1 MSNTKIH
8 IDQLFAKGL
17 ENLELPVFSS
27 DFEKIKA
34 EVTTT
39 ATNNSLFENF
49 ELPVTDKDWQG
60 IKERLEKAP
69 SRTVVLLPTDY
80 AKDVFKDF
88 EIAVTDADWTATK
101 NKLEASSKKKMVWWW
116 WLNMAI
122 LGLLLGALANYFTP
136 LHSTTSLGQ
145 TNRTDLKNVMV
156 SETPAIAP
164 PTKNTSPDVLIP
176 ETTIETPLKANT
188 NTSDPIVK
196 QAKRVQ
202 QRANL
207 KSRAT
212 KPEVVHLT
220 TDYTSHSTTT
230 TPSYSEPNEVTSP
243 LNTIPNSDP
252 IKTEMVIENTQKIS
266 IENILNNT
274 EIKTAPKTLE
284 GTLGAEKATEIII
297 NNAAETI
304 TPPLALID
312 TSKKETPK
320 TTTPPPTG
328 PTQILPHFYVGLV
341 TDIDRTYRHLSGNN
355 SSAYNNIRNN
365 ADKAFMQFS
374 YGFVAGMQ
382 KARNQFQI
390 GAQMTSQNFTSNY
403 NYVLKIADSLPVIN
417 GTTGQL
423 IGKFPKPGSF
433 RDTTISG
440 STQLVVKKVNIPFT
454 YNRFWKLD
462 GKTELMTG
470 VNGILGITV
479 KNSGDFMLN
488 PANNQLYHFNYLK
501 KAQNTLAFSPGLS
514 LGIQR
519 KIGTSFLLQT
529 NVAAAYTVTNRYDK
543 DFSAKQYPYSTKGSA
558 FNAQEHLYS
567 YGLSIKLLYL
577 LH

>member
-122 LGLLLGALANYFTP
+122 IGLLLGTLANYFTP

-145 TNRTDLKNVMV
+145 TNKTDIKNAIV
-156 SETPAIAP
+156 SEAPAIAP
-164 PTKNTSPDVLIP
+164 PVKNTSPEVFIP

-188 NTSDPIVK
+188 NTSSPIVK

-202 QRANL
+202 HRANL
-207 KSRAT
+207 KSIAA
-212 KPEVVHLT
+212 KPKVVQLT
-220 TDYTSHSTTT
+220 ADYTSHSSLSK
-230 TPSYSEPNEVTSP
+230 PSSSEPIEATS
-243 LNTIPNSDP
+243 LINTAPIANP
-252 IKTEMVIENTQKIS
+252 IKTEMVSAHSQKSS

-274 EIKTAPKTLE
+274 EIKAVPETLD
-284 GTLGAEKATEIII
+284 GISGREKVTEVII
-297 NNAAETI
+297 NPASETI
-304 TPPLALID
+304 TPALASID
-312 TSKKETPK
+312 TSKKGTPK
-320 TTTPPPTG
+320 TTTPPPPG
-328 PTQILPHFYVGLV
+328 PPRILPHFYVGLV

-365 ADKAFMQFS
+365 ADKTITQFS

-390 GAQMTSQNFTSNY
+390 GVQMTSQNFTSNY
-403 NYVLKIADSLPVIN
+403 NYVIQIQDSIPVFSPQGI
-417 GTTGQL
+417 L
-423 IGKFPKPGSF
+423 VGKFPFGKK

-440 STQLVVKKVNIPFT
+440 STQLAVKKVNIPFT

-479 KNSGDFMLN
+479 KSSGDFMLN

-519 KIGTSFLLQT
+519 KFGTSFLLQT
-529 NVAAAYTVTNRYDK
+529 NLAASYTVTNRYNN
-543 DFSAKQYPYSTKGSA
+543 DFTAKQYPYSTSGSA
-558 FNAQEHLYS
+558 FKAQEHLYS

-577 LH
+577 LN

>member
-136 LHSTTSLGQ
+136 LHSTVSIGQ
-145 TNRTDLKNVMV
+145 TNRTNLKNVMV
-156 SETPAIAP
+156 SETPVVAP
-164 PTKNTSPDVLIP
+164 ITKNTSPKVLIP

-188 NTSDPIVK
+188 NTSSPIVK
-196 QAKRVQ
+196 QTKRVQ
-202 QRANL
+202 QKANL
-207 KSRAT
+207 KSMAT
-212 KPEVVHLT
+212 KPEVVQLT
-220 TDYTSHSTTT
+220 ADFTSHTTVT
-230 TPSYSEPNEVTSP
+230 NPNPTNKSEVINSIPSDQIVEPINSEKMNE
-243 LNTIPNSDP
+243 
-252 IKTEMVIENTQKIS
+252 MAQKIS

-274 EIKTAPKTLE
+274 EIKSAPKTTDGIS
-284 GTLGAEKATEIII
+284 GTEKATEVIL
-297 NNAAETI
+297 NTNSETI
-304 TPPLALID
+304 TPALAPID

-320 TTTPPPTG
+320 TTKPPPPG
-328 PTQILPHFYVGLV
+328 PPQILPHFYVGLA
-341 TDIDRTYRHLSGNN
+341 TDIDRTYRHLSSNN
-355 SSAYNNIRNN
+355 PSAYNNIRNN
-365 ADKAFMQFS
+365 ADKAIMQFS

-382 KARNQFQI
+382 KARNQFQM

-403 NYVLKIADSLPVIN
+403 NYVLQIQDSLAVVN
-417 GTTGQL
+417 QQSGL
-423 IGKFPKPGSF
+423 IGKFPIGKK
-433 RDTTISG
+433 RDTTIYG
-440 STQLVVKKVNIPFT
+440 STHMVVKKINIPFT

-462 GKTELMTG
+462 TKTELMTG
-470 VNGILGITV
+470 VNGILGINI
-479 KNSGDFMLN
+479 KSSGDFMLN

-501 KAQNTLAFSPGLS
+501 KAQNTLAFSPGLN

-529 NVAAAYTVTNRYDK
+529 NLAAAYTVTNRYDK

-577 LH
+577 LN